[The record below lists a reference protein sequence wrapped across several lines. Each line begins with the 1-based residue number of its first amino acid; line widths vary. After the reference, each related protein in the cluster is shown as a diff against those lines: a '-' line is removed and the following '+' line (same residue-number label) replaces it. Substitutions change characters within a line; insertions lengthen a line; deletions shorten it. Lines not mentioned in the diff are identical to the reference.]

1 DHGRVLAERP
11 EDPVAVPAQPR
22 PDRLDESEFPA
33 RQIGTAITSM
43 YAVSAREAAKSRRL
57 SDRAASG
64 SSQIAYH
71 GTSQAEASNNPSV
84 AQPAAV
90 TQYVEPGGARQTRR
104 RRTSSTPIKASPKAA
119 RVKWTTVS
127 GEAPT
132 RDPTPSAVRCGKD
145 QRLVRSWF
153 WPIRLSASKAS

>member
-33 RQIGTAITSM
+33 RQSGTAITSM

-57 SDRAASG
+57 WDRAASG

-71 GTSQAEASNNPSV
+71 GTSQAEASSNASV
-84 AQPAAV
+84 AHPAAV
-90 TQYVEPGGARQTRR
+90 TQYAEPRGACQTRWR
-104 RRTSSTPIKASPKAA
+104 SRSSTPMKARAKAA

-127 GEAPT
+127 GE
-132 RDPTPSAVRCGKD
+132 
-145 QRLVRSWF
+145 
-153 WPIRLSASKAS
+153 